1 VAVSTRHQAGS
12 GRAEIL
18 AAATREF
25 ADRGYSGATTAGI
38 ARLAGVTQP
47 LVHHHFGSK
56 QGLWS
61 AVLEELFQELR
72 VVTEQSMRE
81 VEGADRVTRLAH
93 QLRAF
98 VIFSGRRPELARL
111 VRTESS
117 TGGEPFESL
126 YEKWLEGPMSFLQ
139 LELSAAVAD
148 GTIRPIDSRFAHFA
162 IIGAS
167 TQAFAVPE
175 TARRAFGLDM
185 SDERSIERYADL
197 VVDMVLRGFLAAPD
211 SYRPSQPEPAQG
223 DRPALR
229 KGPASR
235 RKRG

>member
-1 VAVSTRHQAGS
+1 MSTRHLAGS

-56 QGLWS
+56 QGLWN
-61 AVLEELFQELR
+61 AVLEELFAEMR
-72 VVTEQSMRE
+72 AVTEQALRE
-81 VEGADRVTRLAH
+81 VEGADRITRLAH
-93 QLRAF
+93 LLRAF
-98 VIFSGRRPELARL
+98 VTFSGRRPELARL

-117 TGGEPFESL
+117 AGGEPFESL

-148 GTIRPIDSRFAHFA
+148 GTMRPIDPRFAHFA

-167 TQAFAVPE
+167 TQSFAVPE

-185 SDERSIERYADL
+185 TDERTIAQYADI
-197 VVDMVLRGFLAAPD
+197 VVDMVLRGFLVNPASFPASAPA
-211 SYRPSQPEPAQG
+211 PARG
-223 DRPALR
+223 SSPAPR

-235 RKRG
+235 RPRD

>member
-1 VAVSTRHQAGS
+1 MSTRHLAGS

-56 QGLWS
+56 QGLWN
-61 AVLEELFQELR
+61 AVLDELFQEMR
-72 VVTEQSMRE
+72 GVTEQALRE
-81 VEGADRVTRLAH
+81 VEGADRITRLAH
-93 QLRAF
+93 LLRAF
-98 VIFSGRRPELARL
+98 VTFSGRRPELARL

-117 TGGEPFESL
+117 AGGEPFESL

-139 LELSAAVAD
+139 IELSAAAAD
-148 GTIRPIDSRFAHFA
+148 GTIRPIDPRFAHFA

-185 SDERSIERYADL
+185 KDERSIAHYADL
-197 VVDMVLRGFLAAPD
+197 VVDMVLRGLLTSPA
-211 SYRPSQPEPAQG
+211 SYPPSQPTPTESGSPA
-223 DRPALR
+223 PR
-229 KGPASR
+229 KGPAPR